1 VKKLLRPSA
10 PGLVLAGLHSA
21 GVLLAWFSVV
31 ASRGTFLNGIQW
43 LPIAAIDFPVTL
55 VASIWEESPLD
66 AHPTVVGLMFLI
78 GGGIYWLWIGA
89 AVRAGWRRFLR
100 RLEWG

>member
-1 VKKLLRPSA
+1 VKNLLRPSVT
-10 PGLVLAGLHSA
+10 GLVLAGLHSA
-21 GVLLAWFSVV
+21 GVLLAWYSVV

-43 LPIAAIDFPVTL
+43 IPIAATDFPVAL
-55 VASIWEESPLD
+55 VASIWEGSPLD
-66 AHPTVVGLMFLI
+66 ADPTAAGLTFLI
-78 GGGIYWLWIGA
+78 GGGFYWLLIGA